1 MASDLAKRYSD
12 KAAFV
17 HLEVWRD
24 GEANAINQAAADWVF
39 RDGGLTEPWV
49 FLVGADG
56 KVVAPVGQRG
66 HAGGDRTAPPSPSL
80 MPARRERGWGAPSR
94 QTCRPKTIAATDVT
108 LTNVRIGQ
116 VDSCARRLRSIRPLA
131 SIDDPRPGRHG
142 ARPRLLFV
150 ARLMLVALLGPASP
164 AFAHAAGGSDISNFS
179 STITSVSAM
188 TSDGQPTQ
196 AGTLP
201 NVSWRVVANDALLEV
216 TNRSGEELLVVG
228 YQGEPYLR
236 VGPDGIWLNANSPAS
251 YLNGDRFAAVD
262 VPAEANADAEPR
274 WIRQPDQPTYAWHDH
289 RIHWMSPT
297 TDPPQVQESG
307 GKTETTVFDWTVPY
321 KVGSQTYAVAGTL
334 RWVPPPPAG
343 PWLLA
348 GGAVTTLPF
357 LVALTRARGSARRRA
372 LLRVG
377 AVLAAGLVLTGV
389 IHLVD
394 DISAVPATFGQNLAE
409 TAKWGSFLLIGAVG
423 AVVACG
429 RATSHRRDSGSR

>member
-1 MASDLAKRYSD
+1 
-12 KAAFV
+12 
-17 HLEVWRD
+17 
-24 GEANAINQAAADWVF
+24 
-39 RDGGLTEPWV
+39 
-49 FLVGADG
+49 
-56 KVVAPVGQRG
+56 
-66 HAGGDRTAPPSPSL
+66 
-80 MPARRERGWGAPSR
+80 
-94 QTCRPKTIAATDVT
+94 
-108 LTNVRIGQ
+108 
-116 VDSCARRLRSIRPLA
+116 
-131 SIDDPRPGRHG
+131 
-142 ARPRLLFV
+142 
-150 ARLMLVALLGPASP
+150 MLVALLGPASP

-423 AVVACG
+423 AVVAW
-429 RATSHRRDSGSR
+429 RARYLASTGLGFAIGGVSLGIGVSHMYTLARSQIASTIAPGFSRFMVAATLLFVVPAGLAAWAARGESQQHWGSPGAGTKEPTPA